1 MDNRHKI
8 PIRGAVILTAL
19 FFGLMPYWV
28 PLLIGK
34 AALWGIIY
42 GVARWMGRSGVYAKN
57 QLIAIDQQGSSL
69 MGFDPDIVLS
79 AVIHF
84 YDFWLF
90 NLLRPILN
98 RLEFEHTKKALE
110 AEKNIS
116 KSNLFFS
123 NI

>member
-1 MDNRHKI
+1 
-8 PIRGAVILTAL
+8 
-19 FFGLMPYWV
+19 
-28 PLLIGK
+28 
-34 AALWGIIY
+34 
-42 GVARWMGRSGVYAKN
+42 MGRAGVYAKN

-116 KSNLFFS
+116 KSNLFFTKV
-123 NI
+123 